1 METVVPGGSQG
12 TMQGGIRLVAQS
24 PHCSLSQLLSGQEA
38 QDYPLPECLVRVPLH
53 GEHRSD
59 RVVTEP
65 AGTRACLSAPCHELR
80 NPSQCASVHVSVVPP
95 FPRNV
100 MGKARANEAQ
110 SPCPCLL
117 DLEGPLPWADDPG
130 VPLYPDPHLLSPQ
143 RVGQDRATCLV
154 SSLRPGICGAPLWRQ
169 HPGHPAMLLFRGWG
183 PHLGAAE
190 SEREK
195 PCVGTWSRALIGS
208 SLNTR

>member
-38 QDYPLPECLVRVPLH
+38 QDYSLPECLVRVPLH

-100 MGKARANEAQ
+100 WGKHGPMRPRAHALACWIWKGPCLGLMTQ
-110 SPCPCLL
+110 VCPCTLTL
-117 DLEGPLPWADDPG
+117 ICS
-130 VPLYPDPHLLSPQ
+130 LLS
-143 RVGQDRATCLV
+143 
-154 SSLRPGICGAPLWRQ
+154 
-169 HPGHPAMLLFRGWG
+169 
-183 PHLGAAE
+183 E
-190 SEREK
+190 
-195 PCVGTWSRALIGS
+195 
-208 SLNTR
+208 